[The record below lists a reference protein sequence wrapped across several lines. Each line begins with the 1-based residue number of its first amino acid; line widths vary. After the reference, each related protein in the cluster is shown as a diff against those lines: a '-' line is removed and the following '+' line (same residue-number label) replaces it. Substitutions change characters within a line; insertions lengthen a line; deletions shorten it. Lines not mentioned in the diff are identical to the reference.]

1 MRASVNSFQM
11 GKYHALG
18 DDHVVKCQWHI
29 LTRRGHSKSRPS
41 ISNVASLPQK
51 RQPSKDFENSNRLTD
66 LSESVL
72 DFQNGFR
79 ISLNEI
85 LDPLALS

>member
-51 RQPSKDFENSNRLTD
+51 RQPSKDFENSNRIGWPTL
-66 LSESVL
+66 
-72 DFQNGFR
+72 
-79 ISLNEI
+79 SLNEI